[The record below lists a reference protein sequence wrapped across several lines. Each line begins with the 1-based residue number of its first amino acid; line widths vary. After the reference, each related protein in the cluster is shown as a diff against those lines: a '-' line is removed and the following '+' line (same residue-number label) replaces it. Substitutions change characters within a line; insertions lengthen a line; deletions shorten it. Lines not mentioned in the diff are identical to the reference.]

1 MTDITLNDLNDE
13 WCEYCMSYK
22 LSEPKI
28 VVDGHHY
35 EKKTLVLHVKNA
47 LLCLDCGNIT
57 IINNEPFYSRVP
69 LND

>member
-1 MTDITLNDLNDE
+1 
-13 WCEYCMSYK
+13 MSYK